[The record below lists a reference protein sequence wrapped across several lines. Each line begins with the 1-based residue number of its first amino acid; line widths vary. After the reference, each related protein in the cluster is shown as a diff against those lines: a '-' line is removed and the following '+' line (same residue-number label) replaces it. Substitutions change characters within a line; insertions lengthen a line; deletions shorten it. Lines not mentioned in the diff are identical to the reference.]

1 MYMITGMLL
10 NPVRQGQCWDMYF
23 KYYMKSLV
31 SENFSIRVY
40 SSLFHEIDGDFVLLE
55 WTKKNKMWLYF
66 VLDGM
71 ISFKEQLCLVD

>member
-1 MYMITGMLL
+1 MQTGFSNLVSINFFYHMYMITGMLL

-40 SSLFHEIDGDFVLLE
+40 SSLFHEIDGEFVLLE
-55 WTKKNKMWLYF
+55 WTTNNKM
-66 VLDGM
+66 
-71 ISFKEQLCLVD
+71 